1 MCKMTDQDKLNNLY
15 SRITGFEFPE
25 CIDPLYQQVIEE
37 IREGFQII
45 QKGLLTAADNIKN
58 AKNNE

>member
-1 MCKMTDQDKLNNLY
+1 MTDQEKLNNLY
-15 SRITGFEFPE
+15 FRITGFEFPE
-25 CIDPLYQQVIEE
+25 CEDPLYKQVVEE

-58 AKNNE
+58 AKINE

>member
-1 MCKMTDQDKLNNLY
+1 MTDQEKLNNLY

-25 CIDPLYQQVIEE
+25 CENPLYQQVVKE

-45 QKGLLTAADNIKN
+45 QQGLLSASENIKN
-58 AKNNE
+58 AKRNE